1 MAQKKEDDPKNEPWK
16 DEEGQVIT
24 LKDCADACYLCMSLL
39 ARDLE
44 FNDKIKDN
52 PPTKKHYQ
60 RSMAIIA
67 KIRRNFEDAIMAMK
81 RPTLFVP
88 KSKVN

>member
-1 MAQKKEDDPKNEPWK
+1 MAQKKEPDLKNEPWK
-16 DEEGQVIT
+16 DEEGIVIT
-24 LKDCADACYLCMSLL
+24 LKDCADACYLCISLL

-44 FNDKIKDN
+44 FNDKVKDN
-52 PPTKKHYQ
+52 AQIKKHYA

-67 KIRRNFEDAIMAMK
+67 KIRRNFEDAMMAMK
-81 RPTLFVP
+81 RPTLFAP